1 MSKLVSC
8 ICQWY
13 VVFLLVMGYM
23 SELVSAE
30 VKGVVV
36 TKSGGAVNPYLGT
49 LQRKQLEQMKLDMI
63 KEKYQQGATV
73 GRRDKT
79 LRRGTPRRD

>member
-8 ICQWY
+8 IYRWY

-23 SELVSAE
+23 SQLVSAE

-49 LQRKQLEQMKLDMI
+49 LQVSAYAYVVLPFERKDSWLCTSRLN
-63 KEKYQQGATV
+63 
-73 GRRDKT
+73 
-79 LRRGTPRRD
+79 